1 MVREQDLRS
10 WLQLL
15 VVVALAVAS
24 QGQDSVIGKPM
35 FAVRSAEPIVAE
47 AALSASTRTVNH
59 WTSSFPSKGTP
70 SSYSYAMVG
79 ASPFTNPA
87 SSTTINTEI
96 QPITL
101 KFANGNTISGTAV
114 AVALANSPI
123 FLKTNFQAGS
133 GQYADIFQRAN
144 FAKPIAGKPY
154 HVLLGLPSVRSALV
168 VNVPKSSGTTKRT
181 PSGVLYGLVNFDF
194 ITKTIASLART
205 GGYNPTSLPIFVTGN
220 VFEYEQMISICCVL
234 GYHDALTPAS
244 GQLLTFIYASYPSA
258 GLLSGGFADTAV
270 VSHEVAEWMDDPFG
284 TNSVA
289 PWGQPQ
295 NPKICFSN
303 LLEVG
308 DAIEAF
314 SNPTF
319 TASLNGKT
327 YHLQDEAFFS
337 WFARQS
343 PSIGAGGRYSYIQPA
358 KLTKPAPA
366 CN

>member
-10 WLQLL
+10 CLQLL
-15 VVVALAVAS
+15 VVVALAVAA
-24 QGQDSVIGKPM
+24 QGQDSVIGKPI
-35 FAVRSAEPIVAE
+35 FAVRPAEPVAAE

-70 SSYSYAMVG
+70 SSYSYSMVG
-79 ASPFTNPA
+79 ANPFTNPA
-87 SSTTINTEI
+87 STTTINTEI
-96 QPITL
+96 QPIIF
-101 KFANGNTISGTAV
+101 KFANGNSISGTAA

-123 FLKTNFQAGS
+123 FVKTTFPAGS
-133 GQYADIFQRAN
+133 GQYADVFQRAN
-144 FAKPIAGKPY
+144 FAKPIGGKPY
-154 HVLLGLPSVRSALV
+154 HVLLGLPSIRHALTI
-168 VNVPKSSGTTKRT
+168 NVPKGSGTTRKT
-181 PSGVLYGLVNFDF
+181 ASGVLYGLVNFDF
-194 ITKTIASLART
+194 ITRTIASLAQS
-205 GGYNPTSLPIFVTGN
+205 GGYNPTSLPIFVAGN

-234 GYHDALTPAS
+234 GYHDVLTPAS
-244 GQLLTFIYASYPSA
+244 GQLLTYIYTSYPSA
-258 GLLSGGFADTAV
+258 GLFTGGFADTAV

-284 TNSVA
+284 TNVVA
-289 PWGQPQ
+289 PWGLPQ
-295 NPKICFSN
+295 NPKTCISN
-303 LLEVG
+303 MLEVG

-314 SNPTF
+314 SNATF

-343 PSIGAGGRYSYIQPA
+343 PSIGAGGRYSYVQPA